1 MDTAWP
7 PWMMM
12 DTSYGKSLANFG
24 AAYAAKQESIKSQAT
39 TMATMQGQLTNI
51 QQFCMAVGQQPP
63 RNIYTPPQQQ
73 RTFNNRRDRR
83 NGGGHSYGGTGG
95 GNGGGSFPQQ
105 PAWFGGS
112 IAGAQQSTRPP
123 TPYKRWENWNY
134 CSAHVG
140 DIEGGQHTTQM

>member
-1 MDTAWP
+1 MDMAWS
-7 PWMMM
+7 PWTMM
-12 DTSYGKSLANFG
+12 DASYGKSLANFG
-24 AAYAAKQESIKSQAT
+24 AAYAAKQESIT
-39 TMATMQGQLTNI
+39 
-51 QQFCMAVGQQPP
+51 P

-73 RTFNNRRDRR
+73 RTFNNLHDRR
-83 NGGGHSYGGTGG
+83 NGRGHSYGGTGG

-112 IAGAQQSTRPP
+112 IAGAQQSTHPP

-140 DIEGGQHTTQM
+140 DIEGGQHTTQMRPAPT